1 MEGMRT
7 AAQEVEQ
14 MEGEENTDGT
24 ETVTEDYYSEENNVV
39 NITLWTE
46 HNDLLAY
53 YSRLELCHLIMSKL
67 GEHEEN

>member
-53 YSRLELCHLIMSKL
+53 DSRL
-67 GEHEEN
+67 

>member
-1 MEGMRT
+1 
-7 AAQEVEQ
+7 

-53 YSRLELCHLIMSKL
+53 DSRL
-67 GEHEEN
+67 